1 MENQKISFEII
12 LLFFV
17 ALLGGITSTIIY
29 RLNLSMDVLI
39 IIAATNFV
47 AVVGLIVGWE
57 FYYQRRIR
65 RKSFS
70 DKKETRNNTRE
81 ILSRMKDK
89 K

>member
-1 MENQKISFEII
+1 MSFEII

-17 ALLGGITSTIIY
+17 ALLGGIISTIVY
-29 RLNLSMDVLI
+29 KLNLSINVLVMIAVITFMMVTGLI
-39 IIAATNFV
+39 IS
-47 AVVGLIVGWE
+47 WE

-81 ILSRMKDK
+81 ILSRMKK
-89 K
+89 R